1 MSEVIVSVEVLRDL
15 ATVGLVASSGKAAKP
30 VLERVV
36 FEVKD
41 GSIKAYATDSYRLAE
56 VTREVSSVEVNG
68 VERFEI
74 NAKHL
79 EGAVKAIGAKY
90 RGDVVIEVADTTV
103 TITGG
108 GSTSAMYRE
117 DRSGN
122 ADYPTL
128 ANIWPSSFSGFDGA
142 MRFNPKF
149 LATLP
154 KLAGLG
160 DEVRVSANGAD
171 RPVQFESVDGATKYL
186 LMPVRGN

>member
-15 ATVGLVASSGKAAKP
+15 ATVGLVAGKVAKP

-36 FEVKD
+36 FEVN
-41 GSIKAYATDSYRLAE
+41 GRSIKAYATDSYRIAE
-56 VTREVSSVEVNG
+56 VTREASSVEVNG

-90 RGDVVIEVADTTV
+90 RGDVVIEVENRAV

-117 DRSGN
+117 DQDGN
-122 ADYPTL
+122 TKYPDLAD
-128 ANIWPSSFSGFDGA
+128 IWPSSFSGFDGA
-142 MRFNPKF
+142 IRFNPKF

-160 DEVRVSANGAD
+160 DEVRVSANGAG
-171 RPVQFESVDGATKYL
+171 RPVQFESVDGATKFL
-186 LMPVRGN
+186 LMPVKGN